1 MVCFREIHELGH
13 ARVGMPPRRQ
23 VHSYVI
29 RNGVEQDVK
38 VGTSLF
44 ARIFLL
50 PVLKMRTRYMRGFSS
65 PLPMFCFTSNVGS
78 TKEIFTGENREKHIE
93 FQEN

>member
-1 MVCFREIHELGH
+1 
-13 ARVGMPPRRQ
+13 MPPGWQ
-23 VHSYVI
+23 VHPYVI

-38 VGTSLF
+38 VGSSLF

-50 PVLKMRTRYMRGFSS
+50 PVLKTRTRYMRGFSS

-78 TKEIFTGENREKHIE
+78 TKGIFTGENREKHIE